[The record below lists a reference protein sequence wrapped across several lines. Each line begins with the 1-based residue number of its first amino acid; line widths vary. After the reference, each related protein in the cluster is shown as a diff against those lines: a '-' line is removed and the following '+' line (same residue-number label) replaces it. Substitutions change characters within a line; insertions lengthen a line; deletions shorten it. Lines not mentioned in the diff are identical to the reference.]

1 MSSYFLFLTFFK
13 YLFKVS
19 TSFEVF
25 NLTKIVI
32 SSNNI
37 VNKTRKS
44 KKKKTKKMVEG
55 INVYYVENLVNF

>member
-1 MSSYFLFLTFFK
+1 M
-13 YLFKVS
+13 
-19 TSFEVF
+19 F

-32 SSNNI
+32 SSENN